1 MKNIF
6 KHISKFAIVLI
17 FIMGVFSCKFLGSSK
32 KEQKIPEHPRLFLQ
46 TEDEEKLLE
55 LISGDNYAKELS
67 RVIIEASDK
76 IIDMEPLVYK
86 KTGKRLLSVS
96 RSCIKRVTYLSYS
109 YRLTKDKKYLNRAEK
124 EMLAISAFN
133 NWNPSHFL
141 DVAEMTAALGIGYD
155 WLYHD
160 LSDKSKTIIKN
171 AIINN
176 GLIPSKDN
184 KYNSW
189 LRGKNNWNQV
199 CNGGLAIG
207 AMAILESEP
216 KLSQEIIDRALT
228 SIQIPLKQYEP
239 DGAYPEGNSYWAYG
253 TMYHVLFID
262 AYRKIFGED
271 TNFGLANGFMNSGF
285 YFLHVFGPTGSFNY
299 SDGGSGFYLTPAIFW
314 YAAEL
319 KDNSIL
325 FNQNKL
331 LSKLVN
337 DGGSVSEDRYL
348 PFIPI
353 WASRLENL
361 EINTPKEKSWTGI
374 GVNPVSFHRSSWD
387 EDAIF
392 IGIKGGSPS
401 SNHAH
406 MDIGSFVMDANGV
419 RWAKDFGS
427 HNYYSLESQGVDLWN
442 RNQDSER
449 WSIFRYSNYA
459 HNTLTVNNE
468 LQKVDGHAVIIKNSD
483 NEKFRNTV
491 LDLSSAYAEYLENAT
506 RGIAIID
513 NDFVVVRDEIKNNES
528 PANVRWAMLTHDNIE
543 IVNDRLA
550 IIKKDGKELKFMI
563 LEPENAKIQTY
574 STDPPNDFEDKNPN
588 TVMIGFELDLKANEK
603 QTLRVALV
611 PGKNTVP
618 DNFKSMKL
626 ADW

>member
-6 KHISKFAIVLI
+6 KHISKFAILLI
-17 FIMGVFSCKFLGSSK
+17 FITGVFSCKFLGSSI

-46 TEDEEKLLE
+46 TEDEEKLFE

-124 EMLAISAFN
+124 EMLAVSAFD
-133 NWNPSHFL
+133 NWNPTHFL

-160 LSDKSKTIIKN
+160 LSNKSKTIIKN
-171 AIINN
+171 AIVNN
-176 GLIPSKDN
+176 GLIPSKDD
-184 KYNSW
+184 KYNGW

-216 KLSQEIIDRALT
+216 ELSQEIIDRALT

-262 AYRKIFGED
+262 AYRKVFGED
-271 TNFGLANGFMNSGF
+271 TNFGLANGFMNSG
-285 YFLHVFGPTGSFNY
+285 YYILHVFGPIGSFNY
-299 SDGGSGFYLTPAIFW
+299 CDCSSGFRLTPAIFW

-374 GVNPVSFHRSSWD
+374 GVNPVSLHRSSWD
-387 EDAIF
+387 EDAVF

-419 RWAKDFGS
+419 RWSIDLGG
-427 HNYYSLESQGVDLWN
+427 HNYYKLESQGVDLWN

-449 WSIFRYSNYA
+449 WRILRYSNYA
-459 HNTLTVNNE
+459 HSTLTVNNE
-468 LQKVDGHAVIIKNSD
+468 LQKVDGHAVSIKNSD
-483 NEKFRNTV
+483 NEKCRNTL
-491 LDLSSAYAEYLENAT
+491 LDIASVYSEYLENAT

-563 LEPENAKIQTY
+563 LEPENAKIQSY

-588 TVMIGFELDLKANEK
+588 TLMIGFELDLKANEK
-603 QTLRVALV
+603 QTLRVALI
-611 PGKNTVP
+611 PGENTIP
-618 DNFKSMKL
+618 ENFKSMKL